1 MERLYRGKC
10 AAALLGFF
18 EFDQYVRA
26 QTASFTTC
34 VDPLDENGWY
44 RIIFF
49 IILNYI
55 ILYYWFRAREGGKE
69 RLTVLHF
76 CVHSCAHRQEYL
88 HFGQDGTRQDRFEL

>member
-26 QTASFTTC
+26 QTGSFTVC

-44 RIIFF
+44 QLFLF
-49 IILNYI
+49 LGTD
-55 ILYYWFRAREGGKE
+55 W
-69 RLTVLHF
+69 VLHR
-76 CVHSCAHRQEYL
+76 V
-88 HFGQDGTRQDRFEL
+88 